1 MGRSKG
7 SLKKSLSF
15 GVETYRDGALQR
27 IGDARILKDE
37 ERFSLCM
44 YCGGVAVEG
53 MLRALCCIQSKE
65 FDERHDLRKLV
76 VRVRDLG
83 LLASDRDLV
92 FMSLVNKVARKWK
105 NTMRFSSDAHV
116 RRFFMSISTRG
127 GKKPAMKYITTE
139 FFNDCSKIVRRCEVL
154 WQRLRKNN

>member
-1 MGRSKG
+1 MAKSKG
-7 SLKKSLSF
+7 SLKQSLSF
-15 GVETYRDGALQR
+15 GIETYRDGAVQR

-37 ERFSLCM
+37 ERFSFCI
-44 YCGGVAVEG
+44 YSGGVAVEG

-83 LLASDRDLV
+83 LLTSERDLDFV
-92 FMSLVNKVARKWK
+92 SLVNKVARKWK

-116 RRFFMSISTRG
+116 RRFLLSIGARG
-127 GKKPAMKYITTE
+127 GKKPTMKYISTE

-154 WQRLRKNN
+154 WQKSHKKN